1 MSSLSLKVNNYLTDG
16 KNFNKIIF
24 FLVIFLCIVKLP
36 ALFTSDIQPWDEG
49 MYATRVL
56 SIHLN
61 GDFIDQSSHSVGRF
75 YSGSHP
81 PLLIWIGYISTL
93 LFGINSVALKIIPFI
108 FSLLSVVLIMLIGKK
123 IFDPKT
129 ALFAALIFCSNIIFN
144 IFSKRFQFDYPY
156 TFFILLS
163 VYTIILYNDSMKLRY
178 LIYSGISF
186 GCCLMVKILVGFYI
200 PIILFISYF
209 FIKDKVNFKLK
220 DLIVLTSIG
229 IIIALPWHIFMLEK
243 YGAEFTDF
251 FLKFHIF
258 DRALVGVEHNEKNS
272 GALYHVNYL
281 LTIIPYSIIIF
292 IAFFSDIKLYKSLN
306 PVKIL
311 LWIWFIT
318 GMIILALFKTK
329 LEVYILLV
337 LTPGCLLMSSFIKNL
352 NSKNTVF
359 NTFLVIATLFNIFWF
374 ASESIRPELKNYFI
388 NSNELISILIILIL
402 ITILFIV
409 LKHFVNKIELKKPY
423 YIFILTFFIAINL
436 FYFVKIPFWEND
448 FQISAVKNFI
458 DKSGKKK
465 IVYIATNYRHNPQ
478 FSFYF
483 NGLDLG
489 WNNNEYELIFLD
501 TKNGTEE
508 IKSKLLLLEKNNY
521 EVIVEKEGI
530 NRAVYKESNL
540 FIPSELKLKLTS
552 PGYELYEN

>member
-1 MSSLSLKVNNYLTDG
+1 MIPGMQGIGKIPELRKRVLFTLWMLAVYRFGVFVSTPGIDVAALNNLFSTGDGTLFGLVNMFSGGALEQFSIFTLGIMPYISVSIIMQLLSSSVPALERLKKEGESGQRIITRYTRQFTILLALFQGYMIAMGLEGQGVVLSAGLSFRISTAITLAAGTAFIMWLGEQINEKGIGNGMSIVIFAGIVARMPETLLSTLVLARNQEVAPMTVLIVLAFCIFTIAGIVFVERSHRRVPIQYPRRMVGNKMAQAQTQYMPLKVNMAGVIPPIFASAFLVLPATIGSISTNETVLDIMEYLQPG
-16 KNFNKIIF
+16 SWVYSLIFMGLIIF
-24 FLVIFLCIVKLP
+24 F
-36 ALFTSDIQPWDEG
+36 
-49 MYATRVL
+49 
-56 SIHLN
+56 
-61 GDFIDQSSHSVGRF
+61 
-75 YSGSHP
+75 
-81 PLLIWIGYISTL
+81 
-93 LFGINSVALKIIPFI
+93 
-108 FSLLSVVLIMLIGKK
+108 
-123 IFDPKT
+123 
-129 ALFAALIFCSNIIFN
+129 
-144 IFSKRFQFDYPY
+144 
-156 TFFILLS
+156 
-163 VYTIILYNDSMKLRY
+163 
-178 LIYSGISF
+178 
-186 GCCLMVKILVGFYI
+186 
-200 PIILFISYF
+200 
-209 FIKDKVNFKLK
+209 
-220 DLIVLTSIG
+220 
-229 IIIALPWHIFMLEK
+229 
-243 YGAEFTDF
+243 
-251 FLKFHIF
+251 
-258 DRALVGVEHNEKNS
+258 
-272 GALYHVNYL
+272 
-281 LTIIPYSIIIF
+281 
-292 IAFFSDIKLYKSLN
+292 AFFSDLKFYKSIN

-483 NGLDLG
+483 NGLDLS
-489 WNNNEYELIFLD
+489 LIH
-501 TKNGTEE
+501 
-508 IKSKLLLLEKNNY
+508 I
-521 EVIVEKEGI
+521 
-530 NRAVYKESNL
+530 
-540 FIPSELKLKLTS
+540 
-552 PGYELYEN
+552 